1 MVKIGSLNYGRN
13 KLYFMIQ
20 GVKQELQF
28 WEVFVKTPRFLNDW
42 CSNEKTSELDQDVA
56 DFILNNCPEGGHILD
71 CGSGA
76 VSVLKGLHKTAN
88 IVTTDL
94 LADDY
99 VKIFDYPKHG
109 IRPTIA
115 IGAEEVESILP
126 VYGNF
131 DIVHMRN
138 ALDHTQDPVKA
149 YNSMLACVK
158 PGGYLIIQ
166 GFENEGTF
174 EKWQG
179 MHQWDIEIPK
189 YGAIAWTSKT
199 ILMLV
204 DKTGDWRVLGTDP
217 VFHKQIKLDTGKDWF
232 VWIVK
237 K

>member
-1 MVKIGSLNYGRN
+1 
-13 KLYFMIQ
+13 MIQ
-20 GVKQELQF
+20 GTNEELHF
-28 WEVFVKTPRFLNDW
+28 WKSFVKTPRFLNDW

-76 VSVLKGLHKTAN
+76 VSVLKGLHKNAFIVATDILAN
-88 IVTTDL
+88 
-94 LADDY
+94 DY
-99 VKIFDYPKHG
+99 RKVFDYNKHD
-109 IRPTIA
+109 IVPPFPIA
-115 IGAEEVESILP
+115 AEDLP
-126 VYGNF
+126 EHWHNYF
-131 DIVHMRN
+131 SIVHMRN

-179 MHQWDIEIPK
+179 MHQWDISVVEEKEISHSEIIPTHLS
-189 YGAIAWTSKT
+189 ITSKA
-199 ILMLV
+199 
-204 DKTGDWRVLGTDP
+204 GDSIGKNGGYHW
-217 VFHKQIKLDTGKDWF
+217 HKKIKLDTGKDWF
-232 VWIVK
+232 VFIVK

>member
-1 MVKIGSLNYGRN
+1 
-13 KLYFMIQ
+13 MIQ
-20 GVKQELQF
+20 GTNEELQF

-76 VSVLKGLHKTAN
+76 VSVLNGLHKTAN
-88 IVTTDL
+88 IVATDL
-94 LADDY
+94 LAEDY
-99 VKIFDYPKHG
+99 KKIFDYKKYNIIPPHA
-109 IRPTIA
+109 IA
-115 IGAEEVESILP
+115 AEELP
-126 VYGNF
+126 APFLNNF

-138 ALDHTQDPVKA
+138 ALDHTQDPVRA

-179 MHQWDIEIPK
+179 MHQWDISVQQFQTFAALIVK
-189 YGAIAWTSKT
+189 SK
-199 ILMLV
+199 
-204 DKTGDWRVLGTDP
+204 DWAGQTLGTLP

-232 VWIVK
+232 VFIVK

>member
-1 MVKIGSLNYGRN
+1 
-13 KLYFMIQ
+13 MIQ

-28 WEVFVKTPRFLNDW
+28 WEVFIKTPRFLKDW
-42 CSNEKTSELDQDVA
+42 CSDEKTSELDQDVA

-76 VSVLKGLHKTAN
+76 VSVLNGLHKTAN
-88 IVTTDL
+88 IVATDL

-109 IRPTIA
+109 IRPPIA

-179 MHQWDIEIPK
+179 MHQWDISVVEEKEISHSEIIPTHLS
-189 YGAIAWTSKT
+189 ITSKA
-199 ILMLV
+199 
-204 DKTGDWRVLGTDP
+204 GDSIGKNGGYHW
-217 VFHKQIKLDTGKDWF
+217 HKKIKLDTGKDWF